1 MLQSSFL
8 MLWYSK
14 LRGVRHMNYIFPKL
28 KKNSSN
34 TVTEQEKLHDLINE
48 LYEHEQLDREDY
60 LYVLNNMTEEDS
72 SYLFSR
78 AFEKKEFY
86 YGNKVYLRGLIEIS
100 NYCKMGCKYC
110 GINYKVDT
118 VERYRLTKDEI
129 IHCCEEGYHLGYRT
143 FVLQGGEDSFYTD
156 DYLVEMLHSLKLK
169 HKDIRI
175 TLSLGERSKE
185 SYQKLYDA
193 GADRYLLRHETASR
207 RLYNHLHP
215 SFMSFDNRR
224 VCLNNLKEIGYQVG
238 GGMMIGSPTQT
249 NEDLVEDLLYLK
261 ELNPH
266 MVGVG
271 PYLCHSDTELRGN
284 DSGTLLESL
293 VMVALVRLILPKALL
308 PSTTA
313 LGTLSA
319 IGREKALKAG
329 ANVMMPNISPSE
341 NRIKYEIYQNKICTT
356 DTSGQCR
363 NCIEGRIIAF
373 DHEIDLGVGDY
384 VGFERK
390 NRHD

>member
-1 MLQSSFL
+1 
-8 MLWYSK
+8 
-14 LRGVRHMNYIFPKL
+14 MNSIFPKL
-28 KKNSSN
+28 KANSSN
-34 TVTEQEKLHDLINE
+34 SPQEKQLLHDLIDE
-48 LYEHEQLDREDY
+48 LYQNEELSEKDY

-78 AFEKKEFY
+78 AFEKKEKF

-118 VERYRLTKDEI
+118 VERYRLSKSQIVQSCD
-129 IHCCEEGYHLGYRT
+129 EGYDLGYRT
-143 FVLQGGEDSFYTD
+143 FVLQGGEDSFYQD
-156 DYLVEMLHSLKLK
+156 DYLIDLLTTLKTK
-169 HKDIRI
+169 YTDIRI
-175 TLSLGERSKE
+175 TLSLGERTKE
-185 SYQKLYDA
+185 SYQQLFDA

-207 RLYNHLHP
+207 RLYNHLHA

-224 VCLNNLKEIGYQVG
+224 ECLKNLKEIGYQVG

-249 NEDLVEDLLYLK
+249 NEDLVKDFIYLK
-261 ELNPH
+261 ELQPH

-271 PYLCHSDTELRGN
+271 PYLCHSDTELAGN
-284 DSGTLLESL
+284 DSGTLIESL
-293 VMVALVRLILPKALL
+293 VMVAMVRLILPKALL

-313 LGTLSA
+313 LGTLSP

-329 ANVMMPNISPSE
+329 ANVMMPNISPTE

-363 NCIEGRIIAF
+363 NCIEGRIVAF
-373 DHEIDLGVGDY
+373 GHEIDLGVGDY

-390 NRHD
+390 K